1 LRLADGGIR
10 HNLLRHDCREDDM
23 RSLMALA
30 VALALAAPSIAHAQ
44 VNCSVYGTQVYC
56 PNGQNLSRYR
66 TQTYDN
72 GGQRNSNRPQ
82 QDNRAPNRPAYGNQ
96 VYGPNGRLCT
106 RYGTQMYCN

>member
-1 LRLADGGIR
+1 YGDIR

-30 VALALAAPSIAHAQ
+30 VALALTAPSIAHAQ

-56 PNGQNLSRYR
+56 PNGQNLPKYG

-72 GGQRNSNRPQ
+72 RGSSGPRNGNQ
-82 QDNRAPNRPAYGNQ
+82 AQDKRAPSRPTYGNQ
-96 VYGPNGRLCT
+96 VQGPNGRLCT
-106 RYGTQMYCN
+106 RYGTQLYCN